1 MSDDLALS
9 FEERLTAGD
18 LVALVSRY
26 APTVGPNSSRWP
38 GLTFYRFE
46 SPSAPQW
53 SSVNSLALCIV
64 VQGRKRV
71 AIDGADY
78 FYDPLHYFVMKRGTR
93 FVAEILE
100 GSVQKPYLS
109 LVLQV
114 EPAVINRVAADI
126 RSRTTTLFAKLAPE
140 APAYVSAIDPD
151 LIGAVTRFLRA
162 LAGETDRHV
171 LAPMYLQEIVYRL
184 LEDEQ
189 CTRLIEAA
197 MQEKSTN
204 AVSASIRYLKTN
216 LARQVTVAELA
227 ECVAMSPSTFAHL
240 FKSVI
245 GISPYQFLKQLRL
258 ERALELLCETG
269 SNVSETSV
277 AVGYSS
283 LSHFINEFKRQYG
296 VTPGHYVASQ
306 RESVALSVGRIT
318 SR

>member
-1 MSDDLALS
+1 MSDGPALS
-9 FEERLTAGD
+9 FEERFAAGD
-18 LVALVSRY
+18 LVALVAGCARD
-26 APTVGPNSSRWP
+26 VGPNAGQWP

-46 SPSAPQW
+46 GPVPPQW
-53 SSVNSLALCIV
+53 SAVNSLALCIV

-71 AIDGADY
+71 VIDGDEY
-78 FYDPLHYFVMKRGTR
+78 FYDPLHYFVVKRGVR
-93 FVAEILE
+93 FMAEILE
-100 GSVQKPYLS
+100 GSKQKPFLS

-114 EPAVINRVAADI
+114 DPTIINRVAADI
-126 RSRTTTLFAKLAPE
+126 RARSTTLFAKPAPE
-140 APAYVSAIDPD
+140 APAYVSAIEPD

-162 LAGETDRHV
+162 LSAETDRRV

-184 LEDEQ
+184 LADEQ

-197 MQEKSTN
+197 MQEKSAN
-204 AVSASIRYLKTN
+204 AVSASIHYLKTN

-227 ECVAMSPSTFAHL
+227 ESVAMSPSTFAHL

-258 ERALELLCETG
+258 ERALELLCETE
-269 SNVSETSV
+269 SNVSEASA

-283 LSHFINEFKRQYG
+283 VSHFINEFKRQYG

-306 RESVALSVGRIT
+306 REGVQLSLGRVT
-318 SR
+318 AR